1 MLIFRGQFAPKSHP
15 GAAFC
20 QQSAFGAKMGPPP
33 SCIQVVF
40 HRFWAPG
47 RLQNSQKSIK
57 IGIKIGCFFEVP
69 PGRPPEGSWMPN

>member
-1 MLIFRGQFAPKSHP
+1 MLIFRGQMLQNHILEPHFVNNPLLAPKWDHHT
-15 GAAFC
+15 AAPKLF
-20 QQSAFGAKMGPPP
+20 FTD
-33 SCIQVVF
+33 F
-40 HRFWAPG
+40 DAPG